1 MQSRTRTTVML
12 GVAQTLSWASSYY
25 LPAVLAEPISR
36 AVGIAYSTVFAAFSV
51 ALLVSAA
58 TGPVAGRLI
67 DRFGGRPVLIAS
79 NLVFAA
85 GLAILSQATQ
95 ASQVFLAWAVMGIAM
110 GSGLYEA
117 AFSTVVRLYGQDAR
131 RAITGITLFAGFAS
145 TIGWPLSSYF
155 AHEFGWR
162 EACLTW
168 AALHL
173 LLGFPLNL
181 LLPRVVEVSGQEPS
195 NRRPTAVQDAGGK
208 MRPRKRT
215 AYLMAYV
222 FSVSWFI
229 STSMA
234 AHLPQLLQSTGAAVA
249 VAIGAAALVGPAQ
262 VAGRL
267 VEYGFLKNAHPLL
280 SAKLAILAHPLAA
293 LCLSLAGAPAASAF
307 AILHGLGNGILTIAV
322 GTLPLKVFGANGYGQ
337 RQGWLMMPA
346 RILQAGSPFLF
357 GMAVSQW
364 GLGALWLSSLLG
376 ITAFWALCGMRI
388 PVQQHVAELD
398 KPVTA
403 RM

>member
-58 TGPVAGRLI
+58 TGPVAGQLI

-249 VAIGAAALVGPAQ
+249 IGAAALVGPAQ

-267 VEYGFLKNAHPLL
+267 MEYGFLKNAHPLL
-280 SAKLAILAHPLAA
+280 PAKLAILAHPLAA

-307 AILHGLGNGILTIAV
+307 AILHGLGNGIVTIAV
-322 GTLPLKVFGANGYGQ
+322 GTLPLKVFGAHGYGQ

>member
-1 MQSRTRTTVML
+1 MRSRTQTTAML

-25 LPAVLAEPISR
+25 LPAVLAEPMSR
-36 AVGIAYSTVFAAFSV
+36 AVGMAHSTVFAAFST

-58 TGPVAGRLI
+58 TGPVAGRFI

-79 NLVFAA
+79 NLMFAA
-85 GLAILSQATQ
+85 GLVILSQASQ
-95 ASQVFLAWAVMGIAM
+95 VSQVFLAWAIMGIAM
-110 GSGLYEA
+110 GNGLYEA

-131 RAITGITLFAGFAS
+131 PAITGITLVAGFAS
-145 TIGWPLSSYF
+145 TIGWPLSSYL

-181 LLPRVVEVSGQEPS
+181 LLPRVVQVSGQQAGE
-195 NRRPTAVQDAGGK
+195 RQPTAVQDAGAK
-208 MRPRKRT
+208 VQSRRRT

-222 FSVSWFI
+222 FAVSWFV
-229 STSMA
+229 STAMA
-234 AHLPQLLQSTGAAVA
+234 AHLPQLLQSTGAAMA
-249 VAIGAAALVGPAQ
+249 VAIGTAALVGPAQ

-267 VEYGFLKNAHPLL
+267 VEYGFFKNAHPLL
-280 SAKLAILAHPLAA
+280 SARLAILAHPLAA
-293 LCLSLAGAPAASAF
+293 LCLGLAGAPATSVF
-307 AILHGLGNGILTIAV
+307 AVLHGLGNGILTIAV
-322 GTLPLKVFGANGYGQ
+322 GTLPLKVFGAHGYGQ
-337 RQGWLMMPA
+337 RQGWLTAPA

-357 GMAVSQW
+357 GIAVSHW

-388 PVQQHVAELD
+388 PAQHQAAE
-398 KPVTA
+398 PSG
-403 RM
+403 